1 MFLYMKVEILI
12 NSLRRSSDIFFTLQ
26 NMVVSTMKRFTM
38 IIKQLHDFVFNEK
51 TVTPELTKQI
61 RLWILMLVHTERIL
75 SLYNDAF
82 YASDE
87 YTKDYGGL
95 ETIEITLSNLNIERN
110 SDMRLF
116 LIELYISL
124 ERVKDNIYGQKS
136 RIHQNER
143 FVNERE
149 ARAERDF
156 TPDVQQRLDEDTGEV
171 KVDAVSK
178 DSFYN
183 VLLPGTRVREIDP
196 DSIHIC
202 IKKSSDW
209 TKENPKYLMMNL
221 KTKEKKELEHENN
234 DLKPGSKVA
243 LVVLDEWEVQ
253 RHQGEDDYVM
263 QTLGR
268 LNW

>member
-1 MFLYMKVEILI
+1 
-12 NSLRRSSDIFFTLQ
+12 
-26 NMVVSTMKRFTM
+26 MKRFTM
-38 IIKQLHDFVFNEK
+38 IIKQLHDFIFNEK

-95 ETIEITLSNLNIERN
+95 ETIEITYSNLNIERN

-116 LIELYISL
+116 LIELYRRL

-202 IKKSSDW
+202 IRRALTGLKKI
-209 TKENPKYLMMNL
+209 
-221 KTKEKKELEHENN
+221 
-234 DLKPGSKVA
+234 
-243 LVVLDEWEVQ
+243 
-253 RHQGEDDYVM
+253 
-263 QTLGR
+263 
-268 LNW
+268 LNI